1 MRLTSYSNFSLR
13 TLMVAAMRAPKL
25 STVQQVADAFGIS
38 RAHLVKC
45 VHQLGQW
52 GYLENLRGN
61 HGGFRLARPAA
72 EITIGEI
79 VRRTEEGFDLV
90 ECFSPETASCPLVGR
105 CRLSTALAKI
115 TRDPARTA
123 GLTAGTLAPGAG
135 ADVVLFDPNAR
146 WTVNGAALAS
156 QGKHTPFL
164 GYELTGQVKATI
176 VAGHVAFE
184 R

>member
-105 CRLSTALAKI
+105 CRLSTALEKARDVFLEELDAVTIADI
-115 TRDPARTA
+115 TTN
-123 GLTAGTLAPGAG
+123 GGE
-135 ADVVLFDPNAR
+135 VLSILDLDGNDGPTSECEALR
-146 WTVNGAALAS
+146 AAAA
-156 QGKHTPFL
+156 
-164 GYELTGQVKATI
+164 ATSA
-176 VAGHVAFE
+176 VE
-184 R
+184 RLS